1 MDMEEL
7 GYFIFMEGQEEKA
20 KQENGK
26 REAYCLPFAYL
37 LLWISVITYP
47 LYNLRTLLERR

>member
-20 KQENGK
+20 KQENEE
-26 REAYCLPFAYL
+26 REALMPPVLF
-37 LLWISVITYP
+37 II
-47 LYNLRTLLERR
+47 